1 VLSIGKLTVE
11 QSRYYERQVA
21 QGHDDYY
28 SGRGESP
35 GRWTGSGV
43 ETLRL
48 GSPVDDDGF
57 MALMDGRDPGTGE
70 RLKRVGGRSKVAAF
84 DLTFSAPKSV
94 SVLFAIGE
102 PVLAAALVA
111 AHESAVDAAL
121 GYLEREACRVRRGR
135 GGVRHEVGA
144 GFVAAAYRH
153 RMSRAEDP
161 QLHTH
166 VVAANM
172 ARGADGRWTALH
184 ATPIYQHAK
193 AAGFLYQ
200 AHLRAAVRERLPWV
214 RWGPVL
220 NGMAEIEQIAP
231 AVLREFS
238 TRRRQIEERERELV
252 AAGVE
257 VGDGGRE
264 AIAHDTRGR
273 KRYGVDTA
281 PWQQVVRARA
291 AEHGLGARDLEALV
305 REPAR
310 APEIPDP
317 RRVSGELA
325 EAAGL
330 TERQNTFAKRDA
342 VMAWAAA
349 HGQGAAAEAVERD
362 AAQFL
367 TRTDVVPASDP
378 NGPRF
383 TTSDLL
389 AHEQAIV
396 QSAHAR
402 RGEGT
407 GRLDSALV
415 DAVLANAAHAPT
427 AEQAQVIRGLTSS
440 GHGVE
445 TVEALAGTG
454 KTFTA
459 GLLAQAYTAG
469 GYRVLGTAPTGR
481 AVRELTEQAG
491 IGQVW
496 TLTRLALDLD
506 ADDRGFGSGRAVLI
520 LDEAGMASTRE
531 TARVMPH
538 AHAAGVKVIAIGDSG
553 QLSSVQA
560 GGWLGSLTRR
570 LGSHELRDV
579 MRQRD
584 PRERQLLAQVRR
596 GDATNYITEKERRG
610 QLQVIEGDVQSS
622 SGGERTAVAT
632 WRSRQAAYT
641 WGQAVLIVRDNE
653 RRERLNAFMR
663 AELKRDGRLGEGINI
678 GGHEFAVG
686 DRVVAR
692 RNDRERAVD
701 NGMRGTVIAVDPTE
715 KEVLVR
721 TDAGAQRRLDASYV
735 AEHLQHAYVLTAHT
749 VQGATVEWAGVVG
762 RPEDFTRNWSY
773 TALSR
778 AREPTELFLL
788 DIPTERELDRTEIAP
803 DQTRG
808 PRDERTP
815 IERLET
821 AMRCRD
827 DEDLAL
833 DRLDAERNRGPAQV
847 EPAHARLPAEA
858 TIARPPVAELQAE
871 LTQVRERI
879 GRYPEHLA
887 QQVRAAR
894 SAQAEAQRV
903 ADTARARIA
912 ELDQPA
918 RGVLRRRAADSAEG
932 ALERQRLKLAEEEIA
947 AAAER
952 ESNLASSVPDRA
964 EWEAERRVLRERV
977 AELDT
982 QLSSRRREHLRVALE
997 RPAAYLSTALG
1008 ALPDHPR
1015 ARRTWQQA
1023 ATRIEAYRF
1032 DHAVTDAHDALGS
1045 PPSDRPARAHWQR
1058 AHHDLQRAQRDLGH
1072 RNARHHSHEI

>member
-1 VLSIGKLTVE
+1 MLSIGKLTVE

-21 QGHDDYY
+21 QGRDDYY
-28 SGRGESP
+28 SGRGESA
-35 GRWTGSGV
+35 GRWTGSGA
-43 ETLRL
+43 ETLEL
-48 GSPVDDDGF
+48 GGRVDDEGF

-102 PVLAAALVA
+102 PALAGALVE

-135 GGVRHEVGA
+135 GGVRHESGE

-172 ARGADGRWTALH
+172 ARGADGRWTALD
-184 ATPIYQHAK
+184 ATPIYKHAK

-214 RWGPVL
+214 GWAPLR
-220 NGMAEIEQIAP
+220 NGMAEIEQLAP
-231 AVLREFS
+231 QLLREFS
-238 TRRRQIEERERELV
+238 TRRRQIVERERELV
-252 AAGVE
+252 AAGIQ

-264 AIAHDTRGR
+264 AIAHDTPGR

-281 PWQQVVRARA
+281 PWRDVVRARA
-291 AEHGLGARDLEALV
+291 AEHGLGARELAALV
-305 REPAR
+305 LGPAR
-310 APEIPDP
+310 APEVPDP
-317 RRVSGELA
+317 RLVGVELA
-325 EAAGL
+325 GADGL
-330 TERQNTFAKRDA
+330 TEKQNTFATREA

-349 HGQGAAAEAVERD
+349 HGQGAPAPMVEYA

-367 TRTDVVPASDP
+367 SRADVHHAP
-378 NGPRF
+378 GLTERRF

-389 AHEQAIV
+389 AHEHAIV
-396 QSAHAR
+396 TGAQAR

-407 GRLDSALV
+407 GVLDRALV
-415 DAVLANAAHAPT
+415 DAVLASAPFAPT
-427 AEQAQVIRGLTSS
+427 AEQAHVVRGLTSS

-459 GLLAQAYTAG
+459 GLLAEAYTAG

-481 AVRELTEQAG
+481 AVRELTEHAG
-491 IGQVW
+491 IGHAS

-506 ADDRGFGSGRAVLI
+506 ADDCGFGSGRAVLI

-531 TARVMPH
+531 TARVMAH

-570 LGSHELRDV
+570 LGSHELREV

-584 PRERQLLAQVRR
+584 PRERQLLVQVRR
-596 GDATNYITEKERRG
+596 GDPTDYTAEKTASR
-610 QLQVIEGDVQSS
+610 QLHIYADDTQSARA
-622 SGGERTAVAT
+622 GEDAAIAA
-632 WRSRQAAYT
+632 WRERQAACS
-641 WGQAVLIVRDNE
+641 WGQAVLIVRDNQ
-653 RRERLNAFMR
+653 RRERLNVLIR
-663 AELKRDGRLGEGINI
+663 AELKRDGRLGDSIQIAGRD
-678 GGHEFAVG
+678 FAVS

-692 RNDRERAVD
+692 RNDRERAVN

-715 KEVLVR
+715 KEILVR
-721 TDAGAQRRLDASYV
+721 TDAGAQRRLDVSYV
-735 AEHLQHAYVLTAHT
+735 AEHLQHAYALTAHT
-749 VQGATVEWAGVVG
+749 IQGGTVEWAGVVG

-778 AREPTELFLL
+778 AREPTELFLI
-788 DIPTERELDRTEIAP
+788 DTPTERELDRAEIAP
-803 DQTRG
+803 DQARG
-808 PRDERTP
+808 LGDERTL
-815 IERLET
+815 IERLEA

-833 DRLDAERNRGPAQV
+833 DRIDAERGPADL
-847 EPAHARLPAEA
+847 EPAHVGASVV
-858 TIARPPVAELQAE
+858 RPSVVELQGE
-871 LTQVRERI
+871 LTELRERM

-887 QQVRAAR
+887 DQLHAAR

-903 ADTARARIA
+903 ADGARARIA
-912 ELDQPA
+912 ELEQPA
-918 RGVLRRRAADSAEG
+918 RGVLRRRAADSAERG
-932 ALERQRLKLAEEEIA
+932 WERQRLKLAEEEIA

-952 ESNLASSVPDRA
+952 ERNLASNVPDREA
-964 EWEAERRVLRERV
+964 WEAERRLLRERA
-977 AELDT
+977 AELNA
-982 QLSSRRREHLRVALE
+982 QLSTRRREHLRAALE
-997 RPAAYLSTALG
+997 RPASYLIEALG
-1008 ALPDHPR
+1008 GLPEKPR

-1032 DHAVTDAHDALGS
+1032 DHAITETHHALGS
-1045 PPSDRPARAHWQR
+1045 PPSDQRDRAPWQR
-1058 AHHDLQRAQRDLGH
+1058 AHHDLQRAQRDLGQ
-1072 RNARHHSHEI
+1072 RTARQHSHEV